1 MIIKKTSTKTYDI
14 YDCVKWGM
22 TVRDTISSRE
32 RKGLKNSGLDR
43 CFVCG
48 KKFDD
53 DYFPNLALIKGAKNQ
68 FICDDCAEAVQKEGE
83 QI

>member
-1 MIIKKTSTKTYDI
+1 
-14 YDCVKWGM
+14 M
-22 TVRDTISSRE
+22 TVRDTISARE

-53 DYFPNLALIKGAKNQ
+53 DYFPNLALIKGAKNNLFVMTAPKQ
-68 FICDDCAEAVQKEGE
+68 YKKRESKYED
-83 QI
+83 

>member
-1 MIIKKTSTKTYDI
+1 MIIKKTITKTYDI

-22 TVRDTISSRE
+22 TVRDTISARE

-48 KKFDD
+48 KKFDED
-53 DYFPNLALIKGAKNQ
+53 
-68 FICDDCAEAVQKEGE
+68 
-83 QI
+83 